1 MIQAGQSRTASTD
14 DNPTDPEMQPNTPEL
29 AHGVTM
35 TRILVFS
42 LALLLPAML
51 QAQDKKRDRVNGSEA
66 KAVSG
71 ISIVGNNEAPKSLY
85 IVPWQGSELG
95 GDAGLTPGLLDARM
109 APVDKEVFMREIRY
123 HELRSPQ

>member
-1 MIQAGQSRTASTD
+1 MSRT
-14 DNPTDPEMQPNTPEL
+14 
-29 AHGVTM
+29 
-35 TRILVFS
+35 LVFFS
-42 LALLLPAML
+42 LALLLLPALL
-51 QAQDKKRDRVNGSEA
+51 QARDKKPGPAGGSEV

-95 GDAGLTPGLLDARM
+95 GDSGLTPSLLDARTV
-109 APVDKEVFMREIRY
+109 PVDKEVFMREIHY

>member
-1 MIQAGQSRTASTD
+1 MSRT
-14 DNPTDPEMQPNTPEL
+14 
-29 AHGVTM
+29 
-35 TRILVFS
+35 LVFS
-42 LALLLPAML
+42 LTLLLLPAVL
-51 QAQDKKRDRVNGSEA
+51 QAQDKKRDPASGSEA

-85 IVPWQGSELG
+85 IVPWKGSELG

-109 APVDKEVFMREIRY
+109 APVDKEVFMREIHY

>member
-1 MIQAGQSRTASTD
+1 MSKA
-14 DNPTDPEMQPNTPEL
+14 L
-29 AHGVTM
+29 F
-35 TRILVFS
+35 FS
-42 LALLLPAML
+42 LVLLLLPALL
-51 QAQDKKRDRVNGSEA
+51 QAQDKKRDPVRGSEA

-85 IVPWQGSELG
+85 IVPWKGSELG

-109 APVDKEVFMREIRY
+109 APLDKEVFMREIHY